1 MLEEAIMSMKTI
13 LVPTENDIAMQSAL
27 STALLLA
34 QRCNSY
40 IEGFPLRV
48 RLKEFSMVDMGGAI
62 PLETFDKQSQ
72 EEAQK
77 AHELFE
83 SFMREHNVPRANATT
98 ASLSYGW
105 LPDAA

>member
-1 MLEEAIMSMKTI
+1 MKTI
-13 LVPTENDIAMQSAL
+13 LVPTEIDVAMQSAL

-40 IEGFPLRV
+40 IEGFPLRP
-48 RLKEFSMVDMGGAI
+48 RISGFSMVDMGGAV
-62 PLETFDKQSQ
+62 PLETLTQQSL

-77 AHELFE
+77 AREVFE
-83 SFMREHNVPRANATT
+83 SFMREHNVPRSGGTA

-105 LPDAA
+105 LPDAAEG